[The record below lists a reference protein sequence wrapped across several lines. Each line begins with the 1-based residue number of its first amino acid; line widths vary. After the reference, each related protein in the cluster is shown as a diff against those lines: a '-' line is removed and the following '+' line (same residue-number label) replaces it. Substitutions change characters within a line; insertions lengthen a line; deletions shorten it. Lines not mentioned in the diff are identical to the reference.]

1 MASTINAALTNGL
14 IQTADTSGILQ
25 LQTAGTTALTIN
37 GSQNIGIGTASPTA
51 KLEISDSVNGQFK
64 VAIRNSNAGSSAYA
78 QFLLG
83 NDTSAS
89 AATISLNSSTNTAL
103 LGGANSL
110 NIYQG
115 LSAPISFQTSGTTK
129 MTLDASG
136 NLGIGITPNAWSGY
150 KAIQI
155 GQSAAVW
162 SATGTTDTY
171 FSNNYYYDGT
181 NNKYIVTGF
190 SAAYHLLTTGEHRWL
205 IAPSGTAGTNITF
218 TDAMTL
224 NAAGNL
230 GIGTNAPAYKL
241 QVVGSFAATT
251 KSFVIEHPTK
261 PGYSL
266 RYGSLEGPENG
277 VYVRGKLTGKNTIE
291 LPDYWTKL
299 VDPDSITVSLTP
311 IGKHQKLYVENIENN
326 IVTIANDNLF
336 SKSINCF
343 YLVQAERV
351 DVEKLIVEII

>member
-37 GSQNIGIGTASPTA
+37 GSQNIGIGVTPSSW
-51 KLEISDSVNGQFK
+51 L
-64 VAIRNSNAGSSAYA
+64 AGSQAIQNSSGSFWQYNGANIYVG
-78 QFLLG
+78 Q
-83 NDTSAS
+83 NYY
-89 AATISLNSSTNTAL
+89 LNSSTQRIYSTTAAASEYQQ
-103 LGGANSL
+103 GGGVHRW
-110 NIYQG
+110 YTT
-115 LSAPISFQTSGTTK
+115 PSGTAGNIITLNQV

-136 NLGIGITPNAWSGY
+136 NLGIG
-150 KAIQI
+150 
-155 GQSAAVW
+155 
-162 SATGTTDTY
+162 TTT
-171 FSNNYYYDGT
+171 
-181 NNKYIVTGF
+181 
-190 SAAYHLLTTGEHRWL
+190 
-205 IAPSGTAGTNITF
+205 
-218 TDAMTL
+218 
-224 NAAGNL
+224 
-230 GIGTNAPAYKL
+230 PAYKL

-343 YLVQAERV
+343 YLVQAERA